1 MADFMVGRW
10 RGALPAAFPRQSSN
24 TLAPG
29 HQVRRLMAGFQNEEV
44 MTIQNSTKSWADQ
57 NAEGDDEATRLITE
71 ARDTENPMLLIGRL
85 RAMSAN
91 GMTGGQTTGFVFRL
105 AEAAMKGI

>member
-1 MADFMVGRW
+1 MVG
-10 RGALPAAFPRQSSN
+10 
-24 TLAPG
+24 
-29 HQVRRLMAGFQNEEV
+29 FQTEEV
-44 MTIQNSTKSWADQ
+44 MIIQNSTKSWAEQ

-85 RAMSAN
+85 RAMSEN
-91 GMTGGQTTGFVFRL
+91 GMTGGHTTGFVFRL